1 MPAEA
6 RVNDEEIVNGWDLFT
21 WSAIVVLVAGS
32 VAVLW
37 FLGAARELLRDGR
50 DEQDPS

>member
-1 MPAEA
+1 M
-6 RVNDEEIVNGWDLFT
+6 NGWDIVT

-32 VAVLW
+32 VAVFVW